1 MPETIA
7 SLKFE
12 FLRQVS
18 DRWSAAR
25 PHNRKQV
32 LSTLSELFD
41 RFRDHRLD
49 DPQFSQKLA
58 RGKPHEHH
66 QRLAEMLLAKYL
78 WDNGFTLS
86 SAREGP
92 DFKASKGGI
101 TVWIELVTPEPRGI
115 SPSWIFSGDSEGVWT
130 YPHAE
135 IALRYTSALKEKFEK
150 LTGIP
155 KGQRGYL
162 SKGIVG
168 SNEPY
173 VIAINQ
179 HLLQS
184 NFRTLHGISQT
195 PTACEVL
202 YSVGAIQLHLN
213 RATGQTTHM
222 DHAHRPSLEKAG
234 SGGEKV
240 AVPANS
246 FLDPAYAPVSAVMA
260 LDLQEVALIS
270 PDPAALKKEHLAA
283 VIHNVGALNAIPAH
297 FLPGQEHWTA
307 KTSAGSIE
315 LMKI

>member
-7 SLKFE
+7 SLKSE
-12 FLRQVS
+12 FLRQVR
-18 DRWSAAR
+18 DRWSHAR

-32 LSTLSELFD
+32 VSTLSELFD
-41 RFRDHRLD
+41 RFREHGLD
-49 DPQFSQKLA
+49 DPQFSQELA
-58 RGKPHEHH
+58 SGNPHKHH

-86 SAREGP
+86 SACEGP

-115 SPSWIFSGDSEGVWT
+115 SPSWLLSGDNEGVWT
-130 YPHAE
+130 YPHTE
-135 IALRYTSALKEKFEK
+135 IALRYTSSLKEKFEK

-222 DHAHRPSLEKAG
+222 DHAHRPSLEKTG

-260 LDLQEVALIS
+260 LDLQEEALIS
-270 PDPAALKKEHLAA
+270 PDRAALKKEHLAA
-283 VIHNVGALNAIPAH
+283 VIHNMGARNAIPTR

-315 LMKI
+315 LMKV